1 MGTSIANTFQRAV
14 FEGQK
19 FSDTLKNIA
28 QDIIQIA
35 YQSAITKPLGEALGG
50 IISGGIGSIGDII
63 SGKKAMGGAVTS
75 GQSYM
80 VGERGAELFTPNS
93 SGRITPNNKMGQD
106 SIKIVQ
112 EINIMPS
119 VSEVARAEIFGMLPL
134 IKQEAL
140 NGVMDARNRGGS
152 FARAMGVKA

>member
-1 MGTSIANTFQRAV
+1 
-14 FEGQK
+14 
-19 FSDTLKNIA
+19 
-28 QDIIQIA
+28 
-35 YQSAITKPLGEALGG
+35 
-50 IISGGIGSIGDII
+50 
-63 SGKKAMGGAVTS
+63 MGGAVTG

-80 VGERGAELFTPNS
+80 VGERGAEIFTPNK
-93 SGRITPNNKMGQD
+93 SGYITPNNKLGGSD
-106 SIKIVQ
+106 SIKVVQ

-119 VSEVARAEIFGMLPL
+119 VSETARAEIFGMLPL

>member
-1 MGTSIANTFQRAV
+1 M
-14 FEGQK
+14 
-19 FSDTLKNIA
+19 
-28 QDIIQIA
+28 
-35 YQSAITKPLGEALGG
+35 GEALGSG
-50 IISGGIGSIGDII
+50 ISGFFGSIFKGGSTS
-63 SGKKAMGGAVTS
+63 SGFSFPVPHKAMGGSVTS

-80 VGERGAELFTPNS
+80 VGERGAEIFTPNK
-93 SGRITPNNKMGQD
+93 SGYITPNNKIGGQD
-106 SIKIVQ
+106 SIKVVQ

-119 VSEVARAEIFGMLPL
+119 VSETARAEIFGMLPL